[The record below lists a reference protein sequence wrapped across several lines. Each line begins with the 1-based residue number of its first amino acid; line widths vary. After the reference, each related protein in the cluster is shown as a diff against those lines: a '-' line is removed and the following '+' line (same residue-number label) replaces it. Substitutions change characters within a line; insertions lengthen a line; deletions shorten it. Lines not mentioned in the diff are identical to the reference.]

1 VAENEARLKEEE
13 LEMMLQMSAR
23 GALNPDGDYQY
34 VQVDDGSVFGND
46 RLHSEGLTPIRQ
58 SEHLDNYE

>member
-1 VAENEARLKEEE
+1 
-13 LEMMLQMSAR
+13 MSAR

>member
-1 VAENEARLKEEE
+1 LEKQQQ
-13 LEMMLQMSAR
+13 EMMLQMSAR

-58 SEHLDNYE
+58 SENLDNYE